1 MAPYCVPS
9 DVRTLI
15 ATEKQ
20 DLEVAGII
28 ADADIDLD
36 DRLNG
41 AYMNDSVKRLCSMR
55 LAAIVI
61 AQSQRGVYSD
71 KPANDSIGEWQAYV
85 DEKVLA
91 AQTLQG
97 KRPKVVTYTQL
108 HKEDE

>member
-1 MAPYCVPS
+1 MTAYCTIADIKS
-9 DVRTLI
+9 LI
-15 ATEKQ
+15 HTEKSDEEITQ
-20 DLEVAGII
+20 II
-28 ADADIDLD
+28 TDASLDLD

-41 AYMNDSVKRLCSMR
+41 AYMNDSIKRLCSMR

-71 KPANDSIGEWQAYV
+71 KPANDSTGEWQAYV

-91 AQTLQG
+91 AQTLRS